1 VASRLLE
8 LKSFFLAR
16 LLALFLVC
24 LFVMVVECRG
34 EKKIKKPIKLE
45 KKIKKNEL

>member
-1 VASRLLE
+1 MASRLLE

-24 LFVMVVECRG
+24 LFVMVVEHHKRCRISSLIILFNTFL
-34 EKKIKKPIKLE
+34 KF
-45 KKIKKNEL
+45 N